1 MKNKNET
8 VAAGDDFAGFGVHTI
23 AGPVDSFA
31 AVIGDDSRDIF
42 DYEVVAPVVAKD
54 GFRGYVPWG
63 TDNLQPD
70 VILTAIRNDEVMS
83 SNMWFNICT
92 AYGLGFRFTNEDG
105 TPVID
110 PDIKKFFRRNNMI
123 KFWAEQFTDI
133 KHFFFSVLVIIL
145 DTEGKMVVQIRHKE
159 AINCR
164 FETCNPETGKI
175 ENIFYANWKLY
186 PSQDAIEAIPML
198 DDDDPVGDLMVRLGK
213 EPDPETGKTRKPTT
227 DRKFAIVNRIPTPG
241 MKYYPFAYYFSTFNS
256 GWSKLKA
263 MIPIAK
269 IAMMTNGMTIKYMVE
284 LHKDYFTKVFANEN
298 ITDPEKKKARKS
310 LEINNIKSFLSG
322 VENQNKSWFSTY
334 YIDPNGKEQQM
345 VRITRLDADKAGGD
359 YIADSESASNVVSY
373 AMGVHPS
380 LIGSSPGANKSING
394 TEARELFTMKQA
406 LEHFTRD
413 IMLSPFYLLNEVNGW
428 DLDYDIP
435 DLMLTTLDQ
444 KTDAKIST
452 SKNTPPDDSQNA
464 D

>member
-1 MKNKNET
+1 
-8 VAAGDDFAGFGVHTI
+8 
-23 AGPVDSFA
+23 
-31 AVIGDDSRDIF
+31 
-42 DYEVVAPVVAKD
+42 
-54 GFRGYVPWG
+54 
-63 TDNLQPD
+63 
-70 VILTAIRNDEVMS
+70 
-83 SNMWFNICT
+83 
-92 AYGLGFRFTNEDG
+92 
-105 TPVID
+105 
-110 PDIKKFFRRNNMI
+110 
-123 KFWAEQFTDI
+123 
-133 KHFFFSVLVIIL
+133 VIIL
-145 DTEGKMVVQIRHKE
+145 DAEGKLIVQIRHKE

-175 ENIFYANWKLY
+175 ENIFYANWKLS
-186 PSQDAIEAIPML
+186 PNEDAIEAIPML

-213 EPDPETGKTRKPTT
+213 EPDPETGKTRDATT

-284 LHKDYFTKVFANEN
+284 LHKDYFTKVFANEQ

-310 LEINNIKSFLSG
+310 LEINNIKNFLSG

-413 IMLSPFYLLNEVNGW
+413 IMLSPFYLLNEVNEW

-435 DLMLTTLDQ
+435 DLMLTTLD
-444 KTDAKIST
+444 KKADAKRTDEINNAIDGVETKST
-452 SKNTPPDDSQNA
+452 IR
-464 D
+464 